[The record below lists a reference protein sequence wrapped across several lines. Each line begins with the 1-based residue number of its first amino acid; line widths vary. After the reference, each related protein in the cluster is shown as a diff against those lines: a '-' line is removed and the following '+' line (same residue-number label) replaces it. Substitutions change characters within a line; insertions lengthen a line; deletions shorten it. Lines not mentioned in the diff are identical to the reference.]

1 VTVWYFAQGGN
12 GAGEAEVGRRRLL
25 MPARTKGRA
34 KFDFRGR
41 PFVWWVDGDYW
52 LRIASLDKRFVVA
65 YALGRAID
73 QPPILTVHGQEF
85 AGLTSADRRPVYV
98 IAPELSGGSG
108 GSMGAWVDQ
117 LLTWAFDPLH
127 ELIKVE
133 GPPRFS

>member
-1 VTVWYFAQGGN
+1 
-12 GAGEAEVGRRRLL
+12 

-65 YALGRAID
+65 YALGRAAG

-85 AGLTSADRRPVYV
+85 PGLESSEPRPIYL
-98 IAPELSGGSG
+98 ITLEPTGK
-108 GSMGAWVDQ
+108 SMGAWVDQ
-117 LLTWAFDPLH
+117 LLTWCFDHAP
-127 ELIKVE
+127 ELIRAD
-133 GPPRFS
+133 GPPRFP

>member
-1 VTVWYFAQGGN
+1 
-12 GAGEAEVGRRRLL
+12 

-65 YALGRAID
+65 YALGRAAD

-85 AGLTSADRRPVYV
+85 PGLEPSEPRP
-98 IAPELSGGSG
+98 IFLITAEPSGGSI
-108 GSMGAWVDQ
+108 GAWVDQ
-117 LLTWAFDPLH
+117 LLTWCFDETH
-127 ELIKVE
+127 ELVRAE
-133 GPPRFS
+133 GPPRFP

>member
-1 VTVWYFAQGGN
+1 
-12 GAGEAEVGRRRLL
+12 

-65 YALGRAID
+65 FALGRAID

-85 AGLTSADRRPVYV
+85 PGLEPSEPRPIYL
-98 IAPELSGGSG
+98 ITLEPSG

-117 LLTWAFDPLH
+117 LLTWSFDQAH
-127 ELIKVE
+127 ELKRVE